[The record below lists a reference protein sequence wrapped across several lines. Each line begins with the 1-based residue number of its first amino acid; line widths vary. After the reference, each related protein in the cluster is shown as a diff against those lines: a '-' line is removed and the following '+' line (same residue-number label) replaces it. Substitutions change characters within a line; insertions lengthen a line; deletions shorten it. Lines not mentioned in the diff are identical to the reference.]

1 MKKIIICTGLILS
14 FGVFGFGQK
23 QKQQPD
29 AADSNNS
36 KRSTDR
42 GVFLASGT
50 QIDGQ
55 LQGAVDVKK
64 SRVGDQVVLKTTKSI
79 KQNGETVVPKGANLI
94 GRITEVQ
101 QKAKS
106 NGQSRLGMV
115 FDRIE
120 GKNLAAPI
128 RASISSITD
137 ANANSRSGD
146 TADADVFGSSNTSS
160 STSAGA
166 SGSGSR
172 GGGNGGLLGGVGGTV
187 GGAVNTT
194 TQTVGDLT
202 NTVGQTARSTGGTLG
217 QTINGIQISNA
228 ADGSVQSGTTLSSA
242 DKNIRLE
249 KGVMIQLQLSSSVR
263 VQ

>member
-79 KQNGETVVPKGANLI
+79 KQNGETVVVPRSDIMVNQDTDNKVVVLPEGVSLQALVASLNALGVGPRDI
-94 GRITEVQ
+94 ITILQ
-101 QKAKS
+101 SIKA
-106 NGQSRLGMV
+106 
-115 FDRIE
+115 
-120 GKNLAAPI
+120 
-128 RASISSITD
+128 
-137 ANANSRSGD
+137 
-146 TADADVFGSSNTSS
+146 
-160 STSAGA
+160 AGA
-166 SGSGSR
+166 
-172 GGGNGGLLGGVGGTV
+172 L
-187 GGAVNTT
+187 
-194 TQTVGDLT
+194 Q
-202 NTVGQTARSTGGTLG
+202 
-217 QTINGIQISNA
+217 
-228 ADGSVQSGTTLSSA
+228 AD
-242 DKNIRLE
+242 IE
-249 KGVMIQLQLSSSVR
+249 VM
-263 VQ
+263 